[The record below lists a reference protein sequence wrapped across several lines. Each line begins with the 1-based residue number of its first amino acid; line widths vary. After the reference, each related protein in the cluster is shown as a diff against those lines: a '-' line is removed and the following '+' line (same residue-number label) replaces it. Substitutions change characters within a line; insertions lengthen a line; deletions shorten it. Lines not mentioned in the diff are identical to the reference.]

1 MSRSNKQSTWPL
13 LFISF
18 GVTFVISLIVFAAL
32 KMAPFGS
39 SSILANDS
47 AVQYVDFFTYLKHAL
62 LGTAGKAYSFSNS
75 LGGGMYANWTYY
87 LLSPL
92 NLVFVLVPRSAL
104 PVAVLFVTALKYST
118 AAMAAQ
124 ALANYLTGG
133 RWYSFVFS
141 ISYGLSGF
149 LVANFL
155 NIMWMDGVILLPLVV
170 LGIERLFDEQ
180 RLLPYVIPLSLAFIT
195 NYYIGFMVAIFAALY
210 FGWRW
215 AIQHQLQLLRKISLF
230 VIGSLLS
237 GMIAAVVLIPT
248 YYALSASRLSSAGA
262 DFSFKALYS
271 LIDLPS
277 KLIPGSFNFDQL
289 SNGLPNLYMGMIGLL
304 GASFY
309 FLARTIPVR
318 ERLVSAGMTLLLIL
332 SIWLNPLAIIWQG
345 FRAPVW
351 YLYRHSFI
359 VIFWF
364 LLLSLRGLMQLR
376 SVSRLRL
383 FLTSLVVGGLLI
395 IPAAVRMG
403 THKYVTLPHLILAGI
418 LLLTAAVLL
427 YSYATRLFSV
437 KWTVGALLTL
447 LVIDLGANAYASL
460 GAISFISKA
469 DFTVTSKVLSAAYND
484 AKKIGPS
491 GFYRINADTQRSMD
505 DPYQYNFNGIS
516 TFSSVLNTSTINTLT
531 NVGAIGS
538 AGRVKNN
545 DLTWPLESLL
555 GVKQLL
561 LLNTTSKKVGTS
573 EYQQASSRN
582 IFNARYDLPAYKLV
596 GHNQLFNIYENPDA
610 LPVATQ
616 IFSKIP
622 TQVQANPVLQQNA
635 YFATLTNQ
643 QTAPIFTTSDFSGI
657 SVDNVKPLTTLTNAV
672 ATKVNKKLGA
682 SITLS
687 VNPSSEQQYLVM
699 GEGMRKDMTI
709 SINNI
714 PLKNDPDNGSKT
726 VSLPLNATKP
736 TTVTLTFNR
745 GFSQIDLDHF
755 ALYTLNRQAF
765 KQTVKT
771 AKANAPKQTIQNGR
785 LSLTTQENNSGYI
798 MLTIPYEKGW
808 QADTQSVK
816 IQNYRGF
823 IGIKVPKKATTFTL
837 TYHTPGIPL
846 GWLVTIMG
854 LIGLAALILY
864 EYHPRFRKRMMT
876 GSQPKSR

>member
-87 LLSPL
+87 LLSPF

-133 RWYSFVFS
+133 RWYSFVLS

-215 AIQHQLQLLRKISLF
+215 AIQHQPQLLRKISLF
-230 VIGSLLS
+230 IIGSLLS

-262 DFSFKALYS
+262 D
-271 LIDLPS
+271 
-277 KLIPGSFNFDQL
+277 
-289 SNGLPNLYMGMIGLL
+289 L

-318 ERLVSAGMTLLLIL
+318 ERLISAGMTLLLIL

-376 SVSRLRL
+376 AVSRLRL
-383 FLTSLVVGGLLI
+383 ILTSLVVGGLLI

-460 GAISFISKA
+460 NAISFISKA

-798 MLTIPYEKGW
+798 MLTTPYEKGW
-808 QADTQSVK
+808 QADTKSVK

-837 TYHTPGIPL
+837 IYHTPGIPL
-846 GWLVTIMG
+846 GWLVTIIG

-864 EYHPRFRKRMMT
+864 EYHPRFHKRMVT
-876 GSQPKSR
+876 GGQPKNR